1 VLAVTGWKELIK
13 VIAVFTLAHTLTLAL
28 SVLHIIQLPSPIVET
43 VIAASIVAVSVQNVF
58 WPEESHGGM
67 RLLLAFGFG
76 LFHGLGFAG
85 GLLDAMSGMD
95 MSNIA
100 LAIIAF
106 SAGVEFGHLL
116 VVLPAFSGLALLR
129 KADAGPLRFCQW
141 TQCYGSAIIS
151 LFGLVYFYVA
161 LQLSAGP

>member
-1 VLAVTGWKELIK
+1 
-13 VIAVFTLAHTLTLAL
+13 
-28 SVLHIIQLPSPIVET
+28 
-43 VIAASIVAVSVQNVF
+43 
-58 WPEESHGGM
+58 M

-85 GLLDAMSGMD
+85 GLLDAMSGMA

-106 SAGVEFGHLL
+106 SAGVEIGHLL
-116 VVLPAFSGLALLR
+116 VVLPAFFALTLLR
-129 KADAGPLRFCQW
+129 RADAGTLRFSQW

-151 LFGLVYFYVA
+151 LFGLAYFYAA
-161 LQLSAGP
+161 LQ